1 MPELRHLPRRWWKRR
16 GRCRSPGIAAVGGN
30 GLCLLALLTAHIA
43 CCLTALL
50 LPYCFTAALLT
61 ALNEK
66 GLGICHGVG
75 GNGLCLL
82 ALHAHTSDALLR
94 AEATRFALFA
104 CEPACA
110 DSQQVK
116 KKKKR
121 KEKEK
126 KSPGSKK
133 KTTPGSGL
141 SDMFY

>member
-1 MPELRHLPRRWWKRR
+1 MAGVGGRRWWQRPLPA
-16 GRCRSPGIAAVGGN
+16 CAADR
-30 GLCLLALLTAHIA
+30 AHIA

-61 ALNEK
+61 ALSEK

-116 KKKKR
+116 
-121 KEKEK
+121 EKEK
-126 KSPGSKK
+126 NHSRQWLK
-133 KTTPGSGL
+133 
-141 SDMFY
+141 